1 MVKTL
6 STMLPLGTSLPEFE
20 LTDTVTG
27 KTITHNGFPQDHGV
41 LVMFIC
47 NHCPYVIHLQ
57 DAISRMEQECV
68 AAPLSIIAISSND
81 VEKYPQD
88 GPAEMKALA
97 EELSWHFPYCLDE
110 SQELAKTFQAAC
122 TPDFY
127 VFGKDKKLFYRGQ
140 FDDSRPK
147 SDTPI
152 TGNDL
157 RDAITAMLA
166 GDPPPQEQKPSMGCN
181 IKWKEGNAPSYFP
194 AG

>member
-6 STMLPLGTSLPEFE
+6 STMLPLGTTLPEFQ
-20 LTDTVTG
+20 LTDTVSDQ
-27 KTITHNGFPQDHGV
+27 TITHTSFPQDHGV

-57 DAISRMEQECV
+57 EALSSLAQDYAQ
-68 AAPLSIIAISSND
+68 APLSIIAISSND
-81 VEKYPQD
+81 VENYPQD
-88 GPAEMKALA
+88 GPTEMKALA
-97 EELSWHFPYCLDE
+97 EQLGWQFPYCLDD

-127 VFGKDKKLFYRGQ
+127 VFGKDKKLSYRGQ

-147 SDTPI
+147 NDAPI
-152 TGNDL
+152 TGHDL
-157 RDAITAMLA
+157 RNAIDTMLA
-166 GDPPPQEQKPSMGCN
+166 GQPPLQEQRPSMGCN

-194 AG
+194 AS

>member
-6 STMLPLGTSLPEFE
+6 STMLPLGTALPSFSLQ
-20 LTDTVTG
+20 DTVTG
-27 KTITHNGFPQDHGV
+27 QTVSPQSIPEENGV

-57 DAISRMEQECV
+57 EALTQLMNDYA
-68 AAPLSIIAISSND
+68 AAPLSIVAISSND

-88 GPAEMKALA
+88 GPVEMKALA
-97 EELSWHFPYCLDE
+97 EQLGWTFPYCLDE

-127 VFGKDKKLFYRGQ
+127 VFGKDKMLTYRGQ

-147 SDTPI
+147 NDAPI
-152 TGNDL
+152 TGADL
-157 RDAITAMLA
+157 RHALDAMLA
-166 GDPPPQEQKPSMGCN
+166 GQPAPAEQKPSMGCN
-181 IKWKEGNAPSYFP
+181 IKWKEGQAPSYFP
-194 AG
+194 SA

>member
-1 MVKTL
+1 MAKTL
-6 STMLPLGTSLPEFE
+6 STMLPLGTTLPQFE
-20 LTDTVTG
+20 LTDTVSG
-27 KTITHNGFPQDHGV
+27 KTICHTDFPEDHGV

-57 DAISRMEQECV
+57 DAISRMAQECA
-68 AAPLSIIAISSND
+68 AAPLSIIAINSND

-88 GPAEMKALA
+88 GPDAMKALA
-97 EELSWHFPYCLDE
+97 EELSWSFPYCLDA

-127 VFGKDKKLFYRGQ
+127 VFGKAKTLCYRGQ

-147 SDTPI
+147 SDAPI

-157 RDAITAMLA
+157 RDALTAMLA

-194 AG
+194 AS